1 MADYSI
7 EATLGAHEGRVI
19 AALDEVGR
27 GCLSGPVV
35 AACCIFPPSLID
47 HPELAGIDDSKR
59 LSAAR
64 RARLAA
70 SIERL
75 LPFGVGQASVAEIDA
90 HNILQATFF
99 AMRRALADLV
109 AAIHS
114 PRAGARLSEVAN
126 DRRTT
131 IIAAISEA
139 AAAACGS
146 GWEEVG
152 VAGEPNDKSL
162 LALAASLCHK
172 SDQ

>member
-1 MADYSI
+1 M
-7 EATLGAHEGRVI
+7 
-19 AALDEVGR
+19 
-27 GCLSGPVV
+27 GPGN
-35 AACCIFPPSLID
+35 
-47 HPELAGIDDSKR
+47 LAG
-59 LSAAR
+59 LMAGLPPA
-64 RARLAA
+64 L
-70 SIERL
+70 RL
-75 LPFGVGQASVAEIDA
+75 LHLAGEDHIPNQDRRIDRR
-90 HNILQATFF
+90 IVYRSATI
-99 AMRRALADLV
+99 ADPGLPPLADLV

-162 LALAASLCHK
+162 LVLAASLCHK